1 MARSLKERYE
11 SNRIKLLQE
20 RVKRI
25 DEQLMLE
32 HRTAQLL
39 VEAMDEEDLNKVSA
53 IVQKLSKIK
62 NPALPRLTA
71 AIEQA
76 EAEIN
81 KYTAGGPI
89 VKAWTKLKNLVGID
103 NPIVKVTTFAD
114 ALERGFSQIP
124 QILKNNGIDLKNVDL
139 NKSLATV
146 LAAPKANTGA
156 KTGASTGAKSD
167 EELANMRFASSQNEA
182 ESDSPDLN
190 KPGLGAKA
198 GSKTTGNPTK
208 IEGKLKTIVAQLQKA
223 LSPSGIFGVFK
234 KVPYINNVELAQ
246 ELVQAP
252 LRVFSQT
259 VKTVN
264 SGAKAAEVAPDLKS
278 QVTGQGGVETKGT
291 ETSAATQPA
300 GQTTPAA
307 PTKDPTVTSN
317 TTATG
322 EQTPKPQGGGANQ
335 NYAAAKQKLVPLL
348 KGIKGN
354 DQALNQLVKKLVDAG
369 LDQSKL

>member
-1 MARSLKERYE
+1 MARTLKERYE
-11 SNRIKLLQE
+11 SKRVQVLQE

-25 DEQLMLE
+25 DEQLLAE
-32 HRTAQLL
+32 QRVARLL
-39 VEAMDEEDLNKVSA
+39 LEAMNEEDLNKVSA

-76 EAEIN
+76 ESEIN

-114 ALERGFSQIP
+114 ALEKGFSQIP

-139 NKSLATV
+139 NKSLATA

-156 KTGASTGAKSD
+156 KTGTSTGAKTD
-167 EELANMRFASSQNEA
+167 QELGNTSFSQNEA
-182 ESDSPDLN
+182 EGDGPDLN
-190 KPGLGAKA
+190 RSSGLTDKTGPKT
-198 GSKTTGNPTK
+198 GSNPSK
-208 IEGKLKTIVAQLQKA
+208 IEGKLKDVVAQLQKA

-234 KVPYINNVELAQ
+234 KVPYINSAELAQ

-259 VKTVN
+259 VKTIN

-278 QVTGQGGVETKGT
+278 QVTGQGGAETKGT
-291 ETSAATQPA
+291 EAGAETQPT
-300 GQTTPAA
+300 GQTAPPA

-317 TTATG
+317 TTSTG
-322 EQTPKPQGGGANQ
+322 EQTPQPQGGGANQ
-335 NYAAAKQKLVPLL
+335 NYAAAKQKLLPLL
-348 KGIKGN
+348 KNVKGN

-369 LDQSKL
+369 LDHSKL